1 MKKKNY
7 LCNDERVALIN
18 RKSIELLQRYTTRFG
33 RIKPRKYTAVSVKQQ
48 KALRTAIIRAR
59 ELWLIAYTR

>member
-1 MKKKNY
+1 MFFMKKKNY

-59 ELWLIAYTR
+59 EL